1 MSEKVTGYIDH
12 VIFRNEEN
20 GYTVLVIKISGSEE
34 ELTCVGTFPD
44 ITQGMTIEAEGQF
57 SQHHMYGKQFQIQ
70 SYVEKMPEDTLAMER
85 YLGSGAIKGI
95 GAALAAR
102 IVKYFGDDT
111 LRIVEEEPERLAEVK
126 GISEKKAREI
136 AVQVTEK
143 ADMRKAMMFL
153 QKYGISLN
161 LGAKIYQKYGQSVYS
176 VLQENPYRLADDITG
191 VGFKIAD
198 TIASRIGIHADSDY
212 RIRSG
217 MLYTLLQ
224 ASADGHVYL
233 PKEEL
238 FTRAMQLLQ
247 VDVSYMEKHLMD
259 MAIDRKLVLKERNG
273 DVLVYPSQYYR
284 IELNTARMLNELN
297 IHYPQDESML
307 ERRIA
312 QIEKET
318 GTALEEL
325 QKKAVKEAAENG
337 LFVLTGGPGTGKT
350 TTINA
355 IIRFFEGEGAT
366 LRLAAP
372 TGRAAKRM
380 TEATG
385 YEAQTIHRLLE
396 LNGLPD
402 DDRESQGIHF
412 DRNAENPLD
421 TDVIIIDEM
430 SMVDI
435 FLIHSLLL
443 AVTAGTRI
451 ILVGDENQLPSVG
464 PGNVLRDIIRSRVFP
479 VVELTK
485 IFSQASHS
493 DIVVN
498 AHKIHNGEPISLDN
512 KSRDFFF
519 LKRDNAD
526 IIIRVV
532 IALIQEKLPRYVDA
546 KPFDIQVLTPMRKGL
561 LGVERLNQ
569 VLQYYLNPP
578 DEKKK
583 EKELGERL
591 FREGDKVMQIKN
603 NYQMEWE
610 VRGKYGIPVEEG
622 IGVFN
627 GDMGILKSINEF
639 AETAEVEFEDG
650 RYAEYS
656 FKQLEELELAYAITI
671 HKSQGSE
678 YPAVILPIL
687 SGPRMLMNRNLLYT
701 AVTRARKCVTVVGS
715 EETFREMIRNEKQ
728 QKRYSSLD
736 VRIQEFAEPAVSGQ
750 MSSVPSGVEGLL

>member
-12 VIFRNEEN
+12 VIFRNDEN
-20 GYTVLVIKISGSEE
+20 GYTVMVMKMPDSEE

-44 ITQGMTIEAEGQF
+44 ITQGVTIEAEGQF
-57 SQHHMYGKQFQIQ
+57 TQHHVYGKQFVIH
-70 SYVEKMPEDTLAMER
+70 SYAEKAPEDTQAMER
-85 YLGSGAIKGI
+85 YLGSGAIKGV
-95 GAALAAR
+95 GVALAAR
-102 IVKYFGDDT
+102 IVRYFGEDT

-136 AVQVTEK
+136 ASQVTEK

-176 VLQENPYRLADDITG
+176 VLQENPYRLADDISG

-198 TIASRIGIHADSDY
+198 GIASRIGIHADSDY

-217 MLYTLLQ
+217 MMYTLLQ
-224 ASADGHVYL
+224 ASGEGHIYL

-238 FTRAMQLLQ
+238 FERASQLLR

-259 MAIDRKLVLKERNG
+259 MAIDRKLVLKEKDG
-273 DVLVYPSQYYR
+273 IVLVYPSQYYR
-284 IELNTARMLNELN
+284 LELNTARMLTELN
-297 IHYPQDESML
+297 IQYPQEEEMM

-318 GTALEEL
+318 GTVLEEM
-325 QKKAVKEAAENG
+325 QKKAVKEAAGNG

-396 LNGLPD
+396 LNGVPD
-402 DDRESQGIHF
+402 DENRESQGVHF
-412 DRNAENPLD
+412 DRNADNPLD

-435 FLIHSLLL
+435 FLMHSLLL

-464 PGNVLRDIIRSRVFP
+464 PGNVLHDIIKSGVFP
-479 VVELTK
+479 VVELKK
-485 IFSQASHS
+485 IFRQASHS

-498 AHKIHNGEPISLDN
+498 AHKIHNGEQVSLDN

-519 LKRDNAD
+519 LKRYDAD

-546 KPFDIQVLTPMRKGL
+546 RPFEIQVLTPMRKGL

-569 VLQYYLNPP
+569 ILQRYLNPP
-578 DEKKK
+578 ASDKK
-583 EKELGERL
+583 EKEIGDRL

-622 IGVFN
+622 VGVFN
-627 GDMGILKSINEF
+627 GDTGILKEINEF
-639 AETAEVEFEDG
+639 AETATVEFEDG
-650 RYAEYS
+650 RFADYS

-678 YPAVILPIL
+678 YPAVILPLL
-687 SGPRMLMNRNLLYT
+687 SGPKMLMNRNLLYT
-701 AVTRARKCVTVVGS
+701 GVTRARKCVTVVGS
-715 EETFREMIRNEKQ
+715 EKTFGEMIRNEKQ
-728 QKRYSSLD
+728 QKRYSSLET
-736 VRIQEFAEPAVSGQ
+736 RIQELSESALSGQMPAVSQ
-750 MSSVPSGVEGLL
+750 NS